1 MITDEGMIQQNYPIL
16 PYGYAVQP
24 PPPVLPYQPP
34 VIPTYQSHWNNSGSS
49 VKTVSDVEN
58 YMHNQKIH
66 DIPCWKPNSYQQ
78 MPLYCENR
86 SDWEFVIRAIT
97 HRAELEPIMKEL
109 DIKRESEKN
118 TLLLHAM
125 SDTINPA
132 INEFKLVAQSQNDLL
147 LAQSAA
153 LKALLESKPSSTHD
167 DISSPQPLHP
177 LSVTTDTIPSSPTP
191 LHNLAVQSLPSMSE
205 SNIPTQP
212 TAQQISFPTS
222 VEDRLRNINDYIQ
235 TNIHPVP
242 QSEPETPV
250 SQAELD
256 ALTTVF

>member
-1 MITDEGMIQQNYPIL
+1 
-16 PYGYAVQP
+16 
-24 PPPVLPYQPP
+24 
-34 VIPTYQSHWNNSGSS
+34 
-49 VKTVSDVEN
+49 
-58 YMHNQKIH
+58 MHNRKIR
-66 DIPCWKPNSYQQ
+66 DMPCWKPNSYQQ

-109 DIKRESEKN
+109 DIKRDSEKN
-118 TLLLHAM
+118 TLLLRAM

-132 INEFKLVAQSQNDLL
+132 INEFKSVAQSQNDLL

-167 DISSPQPLHP
+167 HISSPQPLHP

-191 LHNLAVQSLPSMSE
+191 LRNLAVQSLPSMSE

-242 QSEPETPV
+242 QSEPDLQSVKLNLTR
-250 SQAELD
+250 SQQFLSQEKIK
-256 ALTTVF
+256 LTKLC